1 MKKHKPTPIT
11 GDTPRPNKN
20 GTMTAF
26 KEGMNLSGLAK
37 RKESMS
43 LNKGK
48 K

>member
-1 MKKHKPTPIT
+1 MKKHKPTPIN
-11 GDTPRPNKN
+11 GDTPRPNN
-20 GTMTAF
+20 GTMIAF
-26 KEGMNLSGLAK
+26 QDGMNLSSLAK